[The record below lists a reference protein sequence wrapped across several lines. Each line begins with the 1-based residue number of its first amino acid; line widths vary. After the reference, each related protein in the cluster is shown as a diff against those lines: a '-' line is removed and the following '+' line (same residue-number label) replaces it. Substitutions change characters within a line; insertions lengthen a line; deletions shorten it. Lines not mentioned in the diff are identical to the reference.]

1 MKLSRKSFLTVLSLA
16 AGGLVF
22 SGMITD
28 ASAQAARAGY
38 RWEKHKEA
46 NVQFEVPTA
55 WKTTESGSTLV
66 TVPPDGGLS
75 IEFIAVT
82 GAGGAT
88 KAEQQIDKEILKV
101 IPDAHITEPAKAV
114 AQNGLTGALIKGEGT
129 RKGSKVEFFAVYLHD
144 ATGKGV
150 LSLGIA
156 GVGQIAKHRPQVIEI
171 FNSIRP
177 MK

>member
-1 MKLSRKSFLTVLSLA
+1 MKLSRKSFLVALSLA
-16 AGGLVF
+16 AFGLGSSSVI
-22 SGMITD
+22 SD
-28 ASAQAARAGY
+28 ANAQAARAGY

-46 NVQFEVPTA
+46 NVQFEIPNA

-66 TVPPDGGLS
+66 TVPKDGGLS

-82 GAGGAT
+82 GGGAAQ

-114 AQNGLTGALIKGEGT
+114 QQNGLTGALIKGEGT

-144 ATGKGV
+144 AKGKGI

-156 GVGQIAKHRPQVIEI
+156 GPGQIAKHRDQVVEI

-177 MK
+177 MR